1 MTTDRMIKLKKLVNE
16 REDFNDL
23 TVEEMLLICVMGTS
37 KEEVRILL
45 DITDWDKLETMY
57 RKRQKKT

>member
-23 TVEEMLLICVMGTS
+23 TVEEMLFICVMGTS

>member
-23 TVEEMLLICVMGTS
+23 TVEEMLLIPVMETS